1 MITKYKPLDFITF
14 KLFSLFLLALYPL
27 AIISGN
33 LLTNIFIL
41 LISLSFFINFT
52 DNKKSFTD
60 KIFYILGF
68 FFISLL
74 VNTIFSI
81 DPQNSFP
88 RVIKILLIIFFILE
102 IKRLI
107 ETYET
112 SYLKYIFLSW
122 FLIFFVLSL
131 DIIFEVIFG
140 YNTIGIKSYMPGRI
154 ASFFGDELVAGG
166 FYHGFIL
173 FFLSYLFTQKINNNI
188 LLIIIISVL
197 LISFLI
203 GERSNFIK
211 IFLSIIIFS
220 ILVFKVDY
228 KIKISVLLI
237 FLISVATIISFN
249 DYYKSRYFSQIKTL
263 FSKNGYSKYMK
274 QSQYGAHRDAA
285 IKILNE
291 NFIFGVGL
299 KNYRYEVVKK
309 KYENQDFLNT
319 NRRAATHPHQIHHE
333 LLSETGVFGYLCFL
347 IFLILSL
354 YLGIKNYIKNKSLY
368 LLSSI
373 IFIITSILP
382 LLPSGSFF
390 TTFTS
395 GIFWLNFAI
404 MCGFT
409 NTKS

>member
-14 KLFSLFLLALYPL
+14 KLLSLFLLALYPL

-41 LISLSFFINFT
+41 LISLSFFINFK

-68 FFISLL
+68 FFTSLL

-107 ETYET
+107 ETYEK

-220 ILVFKVDY
+220 ILVFKIDY

-299 KNYRYEVVKK
+299 KNYRYEVLKK
-309 KYENQDFLNT
+309 KYENQDFLLT

-333 LLSETGVFGYLCFL
+333 LLSETGIFGYLCFL

-404 MCGFT
+404 MFGFT
-409 NTKS
+409 STKS

>member
-41 LISLSFFINFT
+41 FISLSFFINFK

-131 DIIFEVIFG
+131 DIVFEVIFG
-140 YNTIGIKSYMPGRI
+140 HNTIGIKSYMPGRI
-154 ASFFGDELVAGG
+154 ASFFGDELIAGG

-188 LLIIIISVL
+188 LLIIIISIL

-211 IFLSIIIFS
+211 VFLSIIIFS
-220 ILVFKVDY
+220 MLSFKVDY

-237 FLISVATIISFN
+237 FLISIATIISFN
-249 DYYKSRYFSQIKTL
+249 DYYKVRYFSQIKTL
-263 FSKNGYSKYMK
+263 FSKNGYTEYMK
-274 QSQYGAHRDAA
+274 NSQYGAHRDAA

-291 NFIFGVGL
+291 NFIFGVGI
-299 KNYRYEVVKK
+299 KNYRHEVGKK
-309 KYENQDFLNT
+309 KYENKDFLIT
-319 NRRAATHPHQIHHE
+319 NARVATHPHQIHHE

-404 MCGFT
+404 MSGFI

>member
-41 LISLSFFINFT
+41 LISLSFFINFK
-52 DNKKSFTD
+52 DNKKKFTD

-107 ETYET
+107 ETYEK

-220 ILVFKVDY
+220 ILVFKIDY

-299 KNYRYEVVKK
+299 KNYRYEVGKK
-309 KYENQDFLNT
+309 KYENKDYLSTNT
-319 NRRAATHPHQIHHE
+319 RVATHPHQIHHE
-333 LLSETGVFGYLCFL
+333 LLSETGIFGYLCFL

-404 MCGFT
+404 MFGFT
-409 NTKS
+409 STKS

>member
-1 MITKYKPLDFITF
+1 MIAKYKPLDFITF

-33 LLTNIFIL
+33 LLINIFIL
-41 LISLSFFINFT
+41 LISLSFFINFK

-107 ETYET
+107 ETYEK

-220 ILVFKVDY
+220 ILVFKIDY

-237 FLISVATIISFN
+237 FLISLAALINFN
-249 DYYKSRYFSQIKTL
+249 HYYKVRYFSQIKTL

-274 QSQYGAHRDAA
+274 HSQYGAHRDAA

-299 KNYRYEVVKK
+299 KNYRLEVGKK
-309 KYENQDFLNT
+309 KYENKDFLSTNT
-319 NRRAATHPHQIHHE
+319 RVATHPHQIHHE

-409 NTKS
+409 SAKS